1 MPEPRPPMRVPSGG
15 MHAEPN
21 VTPFLDVLLVLL
33 ILFMFLTL
41 NQQKILT
48 TQLPVPPSSTSP
60 NSVPIVLVVKPNAT
74 YSINSEAVPSAA
86 RLAARLRE
94 LYAGRPT
101 STIIVRGASG
111 VRYQDVVT
119 AVDIAR
125 GAGVAVIGLD
135 KRR

>member
-1 MPEPRPPMRVPSGG
+1 MREPRPPMRVPSST

-41 NQQKILT
+41 NQQKVLT
-48 TQLPVPPSSTSP
+48 TQLPVPPSPTP
-60 NSVPIVLVVKPNAT
+60 AVSVPIVLEVKPNAT
-74 YSINSEAVPSAA
+74 YTINAEVVPSSA
-86 RLAARLRE
+86 RLASRLRE
-94 LYAGRPT
+94 LYADRPT
-101 STIIVRGASG
+101 KAIIVRGASG
-111 VRYQDVVT
+111 VRYQEVVT

-125 GAGVAVIGLD
+125 GAGVSVIGLD